1 VKPKV
6 HVQLSCRGVEGQV
19 TRAPS
24 EGLMYCDASYAD
36 DMIVAT
42 GRDLDELIESF
53 RDSVVSYFEWVKDKK

>member
-1 VKPKV
+1 
-6 HVQLSCRGVEGQV
+6 
-19 TRAPS
+19 
-24 EGLMYCDASYAD
+24 MYCDASYAD